1 MLDYMEAKKLLDKYG
16 IHSVESKYVE
26 SADDACAFASGK
38 KIVMKLISDK
48 AVHKMREGLV
58 KLDLQEKAEITD
70 AFKDL
75 EKKGDQKY
83 KPYKILAQRMEQGG
97 VETIIGGNT
106 DPQFG
111 KIILAGMGGIYVETF
126 KDVEMKLCPITKGDC
141 ENMLNDLKS
150 GKVITHNGASTKML
164 VGLLMKVSKMLM
176 ENKNVLELDLN
187 PVMVKEDSYEVVD
200 IRIMV

>member
-16 IHSVESKYVE
+16 IHSVESKYVD
-26 SADDACAFASGK
+26 SADDACAFAGGK

-58 KLDLQEKAEITD
+58 KLDLEEKAEITG
-70 AFKDL
+70 AFRDL
-75 EKKGDQKY
+75 EKKGEQKY
-83 KPYKILAQRMEQGG
+83 KPYKILAQKMEQGG

-111 KIILAGMGGIYVETF
+111 KVILAGMGGIYVETF
-126 KDVEMKLCPITKGDC
+126 KDVEMKLCPVTKGDC

-164 VGLLMKVSKMLM
+164 VSLLMKVSKMLI

>member
-26 SADDACAFASGK
+26 SADDACAFAGGK

-58 KLDLQEKAEITD
+58 KLDLEEKAEITD
-70 AFKDL
+70 AFRDL
-75 EKKGDQKY
+75 EKKGEQKY
-83 KPYKILAQRMEQGG
+83 KPYKILAQKMEQGG

-126 KDVEMKLCPITKGDC
+126 KDVEMKLCPVTKGDC

-150 GKVITHNGASTKML
+150 VKVITHNGASTKML
-164 VGLLMKVSKMLM
+164 VGLLMKVSKMLV
-176 ENKNVLELDLN
+176 ENKTSWSWTST
-187 PVMVKEDSYEVVD
+187 P
-200 IRIMV
+200 